1 MQGKYYEIYL
11 RKNRKQTN
19 KQKHNKRK
27 KKNKFTKTNKQTN
40 KKIMYSSQKLPPTLK
55 YNDKPQSN

>member
-19 KQKHNKRK
+19 KQNITKEK
-27 KKNKFTKTNKQTN
+27 KDFFFYKNKQTN
-40 KKIMYSSQKLPPTLK
+40 KQE
-55 YNDKPQSN
+55 YNVRQPETTSNTKVQR